1 MYKLNDTVRIIAEKD
16 ELFGYTGTVSS
27 ILNTETE
34 KNIGVDI
41 HFDAQDPKPYYYSED
56 ELEPVNEQIKE
67 EDY

>member
-1 MYKLNDTVRIIAEKD
+1 MYELNDVVRIIAEGDK
-16 ELFGYTGTVSS
+16 LFGHTGKVSS

-41 HFDAQDPKPYYYSED
+41 HFDAQDPKPCYYSED
-56 ELEPVNEQIKE
+56 ELEPVSDKIKE